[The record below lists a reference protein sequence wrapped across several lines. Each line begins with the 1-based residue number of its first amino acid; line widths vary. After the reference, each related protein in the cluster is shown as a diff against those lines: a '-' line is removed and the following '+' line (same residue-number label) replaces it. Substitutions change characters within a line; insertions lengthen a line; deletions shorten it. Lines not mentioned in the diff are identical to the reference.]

1 MDRYYR
7 NLKPQ
12 PRYLPIPAMPPKA
25 AGQVKCEAWGVRVL
39 TSGNGTQI
47 ASGGIDLGMAGWD
60 MCNRKAEDEIGQDA
74 ETAAPASDGLGNLAS
89 TMGHTES
96 LPRAKH
102 TGRAPA
108 AVAPGVP
115 SEQLQAGLSKQSKLP
130 RWSKPTFRI
139 WPDQA
144 KAAVENDANPYSP
157 STVNRIL
164 DWLAGLLERT
174 EDTVDYLRAN
184 LERMPARD
192 DPVDKTRSDAAEQ
205 LRRALDEQLEA
216 HVSQSVLI
224 KATIARRERFCAAIG
239 GMFALPGTIPGIGTA
254 AQLGLGMAATWPES
268 DLIRYQMW
276 CLQVELLHLY
286 GMTYAEADADL
297 LREGSLN
304 YEWINK
310 GGEAFAQRLLAGL
323 HQSTAAATGLLDRFL
338 VRVGASTAL
347 RESAGRILA
356 KTLPLGIGVA
366 IGATVNYLK
375 LHMFARRQLRRMQV
389 TVD

>member
-1 MDRYYR
+1 
-7 NLKPQ
+7 
-12 PRYLPIPAMPPKA
+12 MP
-25 AGQVKCEAWGVRVL
+25 
-39 TSGNGTQI
+39 GNGVQI
-47 ASGGIDLGMAGWD
+47 TSDKIDLGMDGLD
-60 MCNRKAEDEIGQDA
+60 MCNQIAGDEIGHDA
-74 ETAAPASDGLGNLAS
+74 EAEATASDGLGDLVP
-89 TMGHTES
+89 TIGHTES
-96 LPRAKH
+96 WPHAKH
-102 TGRAPA
+102 TGRAPS
-108 AVAPGVP
+108 AVAPVIP
-115 SEQLQAGLSKQSKLP
+115 SEQLQAGLSKPSKPP

-139 WPDQA
+139 WPNPA
-144 KAAVENDANPYSP
+144 KTTNGDTSDPHGP
-157 STVNRIL
+157 STVNRVL

-174 EDTVDYLRAN
+174 EDTVDYLRTN

-192 DPVDKTRSDAAEQ
+192 DPVDKTQSDAADQ
-205 LRRALDEQLEA
+205 LRCALDEQLEA
-216 HVSQSVLI
+216 HISQSGLI

-239 GMFALPGTIPGIGTA
+239 GLFALPGTIPGIGTA

-276 CLQVELLHLY
+276 CLQVELLHLH
-286 GMTYAEADADL
+286 GMTYTEADADL

-338 VRVGASTAL
+338 VKVGASSAL
-347 RESAGRILA
+347 RASASRILA